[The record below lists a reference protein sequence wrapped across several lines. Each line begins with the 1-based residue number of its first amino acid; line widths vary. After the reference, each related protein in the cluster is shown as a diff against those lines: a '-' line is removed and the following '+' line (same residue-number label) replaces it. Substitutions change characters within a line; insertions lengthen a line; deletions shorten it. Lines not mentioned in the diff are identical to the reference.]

1 MISACTKCHTHWSDC
16 DILAGGQCAA
26 CLEKEIE
33 RLRAERDEAREA
45 ARDFREMYGP
55 LFVNDIPDVEHW
67 PWLEVSDE

>member
-1 MISACTKCHTHWSDC
+1 MSDV
-16 DILAGGQCAA
+16 LYSVAQFESMR
-26 CLEKEIE
+26 LEIVQLHAEIE

>member
-1 MISACTKCHTHWSDC
+1 MSDV
-16 DILAGGQCAA
+16 LYSVAQFESMR
-26 CLEKEIE
+26 LEIVQLHAEIE

-67 PWLEVSDE
+67 PWLEVSDD